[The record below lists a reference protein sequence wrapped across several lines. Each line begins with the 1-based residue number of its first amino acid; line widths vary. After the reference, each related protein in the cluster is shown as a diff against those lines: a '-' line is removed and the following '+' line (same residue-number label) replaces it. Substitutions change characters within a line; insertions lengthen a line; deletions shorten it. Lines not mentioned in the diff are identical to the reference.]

1 MYDRLLQNAMT
12 DRLQFPTSRCE
23 TADSASPDV
32 LNRKPTILE
41 YPLLGVE
48 IFDTRATASAT
59 PRQLDD

>member
-12 DRLQFPTSRCE
+12 DRLQFLTSRGE

-41 YPLLGVE
+41 HPLLGVE

-59 PRQLDD
+59 PTQLDD